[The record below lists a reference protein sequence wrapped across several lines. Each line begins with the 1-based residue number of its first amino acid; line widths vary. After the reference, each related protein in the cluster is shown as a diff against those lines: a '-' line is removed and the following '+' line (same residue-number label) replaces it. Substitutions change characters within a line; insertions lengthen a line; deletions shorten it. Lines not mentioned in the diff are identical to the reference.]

1 MKGEIKMKK
10 VISKIKYYHVIW
22 FLFLLSVFVLLM
34 IDVLNLFDRGVN
46 SFVVFGKN
54 IWIYFV
60 FVFTGEYPGYGI
72 SGTFTNVSG
81 NINEIIPVNFEVF
94 FEKTLSTI
102 CLPFN
107 GIMQKTFWSH
117 TLNVLLSIFQMLS
130 LFILLGFILYI
141 LFNQYF
147 EMKEF
152 NEKVMDKETR
162 PKKIFMKIIKP
173 FKRLYYFIKEKIL
186 IFKNW
191 SKEHSYLIY
200 ILILMILIK
209 THILFILIET
219 FSYLLGFIVTFDF
232 VSLWN
237 QITAIIYD
245 LYPTFR
251 ILPIW
256 MWMIIILILLGKHL
270 INKADDELLHQQS
283 ILKLLVKTEF
293 GSTNFIVGK
302 PSAGKDLLGT
312 ELTLIAES
320 TLRYDLKQVI
330 LEIRSEYPDFPF
342 VSFEHQL
349 QELIKK
355 RKILNWTQAK
365 NYIYKEWKKVS
376 KKKDKEKILFFNYPI
391 YQKKNTY
398 YDELKVTNLIDS
410 LADYAH
416 AYFMYVQS
424 GVLSASNYPIR
435 FDNIRINKGH
445 FINYDDNFVSHDNR
459 YMEEYSSYSKIN
471 NYDWQRV
478 YKKVNN
484 DEFASLDDGVI
495 LTLSEYAK
503 ERGNQLD
510 YRGLYKNEEVNQI
523 NDGTNSFWKTKSHI
537 NVIRGKRY
545 GQAFINDQREDSLNA
560 DNKEVFEY
568 IWTIENRSEPISVLS
583 GFWYSRMILDFLNN
597 MFKKFYIKLMNSRS
611 DDSLLYYLIKK
622 INCGLTTLQRRI
634 HNRWDISMITIKN
647 QYDEEIGVPLIHKL
661 IYANR
666 YNTSIYGPLYES
678 IYQKNTIGFYESPE
692 YQDLTTSLNEYKFQ
706 NSYFISK
713 FYFKNENFGK
723 EEKSEEDAI

>member
-1 MKGEIKMKK
+1 
-10 VISKIKYYHVIW
+10 
-22 FLFLLSVFVLLM
+22 
-34 IDVLNLFDRGVN
+34 
-46 SFVVFGKN
+46 
-54 IWIYFV
+54 
-60 FVFTGEYPGYGI
+60 
-72 SGTFTNVSG
+72 
-81 NINEIIPVNFEVF
+81 
-94 FEKTLSTI
+94 
-102 CLPFN
+102 
-107 GIMQKTFWSH
+107 
-117 TLNVLLSIFQMLS
+117 
-130 LFILLGFILYI
+130 
-141 LFNQYF
+141 
-147 EMKEF
+147 MKEF

-256 MWMIIILILLGKHL
+256 MWMIIVLILLGKHL

-365 NYIYKEWKKVS
+365 NYVYKEWKKVN

-435 FDNIRINKGH
+435 FDNIKINKGH

-568 IWTIENRSEPISVLS
+568 IWTIENRRDPISVLS

-597 MFKKFYIKLMNSRS
+597 MFK
-611 DDSLLYYLIKK
+611 
-622 INCGLTTLQRRI
+622 
-634 HNRWDISMITIKN
+634 
-647 QYDEEIGVPLIHKL
+647 
-661 IYANR
+661 
-666 YNTSIYGPLYES
+666 
-678 IYQKNTIGFYESPE
+678 
-692 YQDLTTSLNEYKFQ
+692 
-706 NSYFISK
+706 
-713 FYFKNENFGK
+713 
-723 EEKSEEDAI
+723 